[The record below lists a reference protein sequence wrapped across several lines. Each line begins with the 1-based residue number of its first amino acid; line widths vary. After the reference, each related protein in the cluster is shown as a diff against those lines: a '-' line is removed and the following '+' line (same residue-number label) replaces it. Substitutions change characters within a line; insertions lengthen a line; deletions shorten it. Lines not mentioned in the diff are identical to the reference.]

1 MNALLK
7 FEIPAT
13 WNYKL
18 VITANWKTWC
28 LRFLIRRLSRASLVW
43 KLTGDWDLPY
53 QSLTMARM
61 INLKNIWLFLSTR
74 SLGNSSTSK
83 DNHTKWIGEELHVFS
98 TPPSRSFKRRIS
110 RSPPTN
116 VARVRILASTPYV
129 GWVCCWFSPLL
140 REVFLRVLR
149 FSPLLKN

>member
-74 SLGNSSTSK
+74 SLGNSSTCK
-83 DNHTKWIGEELHVFS
+83 ENHTKWIREELHIFYPAVLLEGVSHARLSPVRPTGSNPGVDAVCGLSLLLVFS
-98 TPPSRSFKRRIS
+98 
-110 RSPPTN
+110 
-116 VARVRILASTPYV
+116 LAPRA
-129 GWVCCWFSPLL
+129 FSPVTP
-140 REVFLRVLR
+140 VFP
-149 FSPLLKN
+149 SP